1 MVVCWTDSL
10 NSYAHEGGWVLM
22 WSPFQLLKLS
32 TIDGN
37 TLSRLLG
44 NSIICMQGATGTVWI
59 QTNWLYNS
67 EGLNGEGALVLT
79 FNLFET
85 IDNNI
90 WDIWCKMGPH
100 TLILMHGCNML
111 GWDEPK
117 LTSILHLEQGKDLD
131 VNQSPFQTSKANNHW
146 CWNVEQIIR

>member
-1 MVVCWTDSL
+1 MHMRVGGCWCGHRSNFWNCRLSMATRWVDCWEIQ
-10 NSYAHEGGWVLM
+10 SYACKVQPGRYGFKLIDYIIRKDWMAKVHWC
-22 WSPFQLLKLS
+22 WLS
-32 TIDGN
+32 TF
-37 TLSRLLG
+37 SKP
-44 NSIICMQGATGTVWI
+44 S
-59 QTNWLYNS
+59 
-67 EGLNGEGALVLT
+67 
-79 FNLFET
+79 T